1 MPNPFV
7 FNKGK
12 IWSGRQFMKLRLFGF
27 GASGAALLWLSLNS
41 GSKSQIKIPPNHSH
55 IPSNQRN
62 PMKVLRDFDYG
73 SIKQENGR
81 KIREFYIT
89 ATNETIE
96 FNSADSFN
104 VWTYNARV
112 PGPTLRAKVGDRVRI
127 FFLTSEF
134 IKIS

>member
-1 MPNPFV
+1 MQ
-7 FNKGK
+7 
-12 IWSGRQFMKLRLFGF
+12 RYFGF
-27 GASGAALLWLSLNS
+27 HLILEANLK
-41 GSKSQIKIPPNHSH
+41 SKYRQTIAT
-55 IPSNQRN
+55 NQRN